1 MLEFFKKLFG
11 LSDSQV
17 TTPPVSAPK
26 EEPEPVDPK
35 PIVLPEIGVHSH
47 ADEIKVEFVK
57 QIPVEEDVEPKLP
70 SKIVINGNPTKE
82 EILAGL
88 LAVEGGYVNNPK
100 DKGGET
106 NFGITVAVAN
116 ENATMLKSQ
125 FKWDGTMRNLTK
137 AMATAIYEK
146 MYWQASSL
154 DTIYSISPLLA
165 DKIFDLSVNCGRIR
179 AGKWLQT
186 ALNALNRQQK
196 DFKDISVDGGIG
208 SGTIGALNSFI
219 KVRGKN
225 NALSTIQMALIGQ
238 QANHY
243 ISISITN
250 PDNEEFVYGWLQRCS
265 RHIELYV
272 GG

>member
-1 MLEFFKKLFG
+1 MLEFFRKLFG
-11 LSDSQV
+11 GCV
-17 TTPPVSAPK
+17 TATPVAPPKVEPVPPVV
-26 EEPEPVDPK
+26 EIK
-35 PIVLPEIGVHSH
+35 PLVLPAMNAHSH
-47 ADEIKVEFVK
+47 SDEIKVEFVK
-57 QIPVEEDVEPKLP
+57 QTPIDENVEPKLQ
-70 SKIVINGNPTKE
+70 SKVVIANGNPTKA

-116 ENATMLKSQ
+116 ENAAMLKSQ

-137 AMATAIYEK
+137 AMAIAIYEK

-165 DKIFDLSVNCGRIR
+165 DKIFDLTVNCGRIR

-196 DFKDISVDGGIG
+196 DFKDISVDGRIG
-208 SGTIGALNSFI
+208 NDTIIALNAFI

-225 NALSTIQMALIGQ
+225 KALSTIQMALIGQ

>member
-1 MLEFFKKLFG
+1 MLEFLKKLFG
-11 LSDSQV
+11 ISTVSVEPAPVAPVAPEAVGV
-17 TTPPVSAPK
+17 TTIPEFTSHKHLDEQVDIVNTTVTT
-26 EEPEPVDPK
+26 EE
-35 PIVLPEIGVHSH
+35 
-47 ADEIKVEFVK
+47 
-57 QIPVEEDVEPKLP
+57 IPEPKLQ
-70 SKIVINGNPTKE
+70 SKVVIPNGFPTKA
-82 EILAGL
+82 EILAQL

-106 NFGITVAVAN
+106 NFGITVAVAS
-116 ENATMLKSQ
+116 ENASMLKSQ

-137 AMATAIYEK
+137 TMATAIYEK
-146 MYWQASSL
+146 IYWQASSL

-165 DKIFDLSVNCGRIR
+165 DKIFDLSVNCGRVR

-208 SGTIGALNSFI
+208 NATIGALNSFI

>member
-1 MLEFFKKLFG
+1 MFVFLKKLFG
-11 LSDSQV
+11 SDTVKVNTAPLAVQPQEK
-17 TTPPVSAPK
+17 TTPL
-26 EEPEPVDPK
+26 
-35 PIVLPEIGVHSH
+35 IMPEIKAHSH
-47 ADEIKVEFVK
+47 SDETKVEFVK
-57 QIPVEEDVEPKLP
+57 QVPIEENVEPKLQ
-70 SKIVINGNPTKE
+70 SKVVIANGNPTKE
-82 EILAGL
+82 EILASL
-88 LAVEGGYVNNPK
+88 LSVEGGYVNNPK

-116 ENATMLKSQ
+116 ENITMLKSHY
-125 FKWDGTMRNLTK
+125 KWDGTMRGLTK
-137 AMATAIYEK
+137 QMATAIYEK

-165 DKIFDLSVNCGRIR
+165 DKIFDLSINCGRVR
-179 AGKWLQT
+179 AGKWLQC

-196 DFKDISVDGGIG
+196 DFKDIKVDGGIG
-208 SGTIGALNSFI
+208 SGTIGALNAFI